1 MLAIH
6 EACEGLVKAMAN
18 GQLAG
23 QSAEHIRAGYR
34 KQIVG
39 SHLIFFTCKLMRA
52 VDVVR
57 ILNQRMAVAAHFWA
71 CMPACFCAAA
81 IGYYF
86 RGAMLRPNPAN
97 GDKRCSVM

>member
-1 MLAIH
+1 MLVIH
-6 EACEGLVKAMAN
+6 EACEGLAKEMAN

-57 ILNQRMAVAAHFWA
+57 ILNQRMAIAAHFWA